1 MEGELGAT
9 CAAAAMVTALLFL
22 GVASDRPE
30 DTARHAAEPLN
41 AHTRTSTASLS
52 YEEK

>member
-30 DTARHAAEPLN
+30 DTAQHAAEPLN
-41 AHTRTSTASLS
+41 AHTRAQAQLL
-52 YEEK
+52 